1 MRHKNRGM
9 MLESIINKTIKF
21 YENNELALFHKKE
34 LNISFSKIREED
46 GKLKID
52 NGRVKAKSTT
62 DYYGI
67 YNGTFYA
74 FEAKS
79 TNLKSLPIANIKE
92 HQLNYLNKVIK
103 HGGVAFFIIAFQ
115 MFDEYYI
122 IKPDIIDSLN
132 RKSLPIEIARKL
144 GKRITLTYPGI
155 IDFIGIID

>member
-9 MLESIINKTIKF
+9 MLESIINRTIKF
-21 YENNELALFHKKE
+21 YENNDMALFHKKE

-52 NGRVKAKSTT
+52 NGRVKTKSTT
-62 DYYGI
+62 DYYGL
-67 YNGTFYA
+67 YNGRFYA

-92 HQLNYLNKVIK
+92 HQLNYLNKVISY
-103 HGGVAFFIIAFQ
+103 GGIAFFIVGFQ

-122 IKPDIIDSLN
+122 ITPDIIDSLD
-132 RKSLPIEIARKL
+132 RKSLPIDIARKE
-144 GKRITLTYPGI
+144 GKRLTLTYPGI
-155 IDFIGIID
+155 LDFIGLVE